1 MDFNKSIFLQSQ
13 KSFKPLFT
21 KKLTLSN
28 FEKDNKRSEDLN
40 GNIFFKKV
48 KNSQNIK
55 VNKIPLNNINS
66 RIGIKGL
73 NLINSSKIINNMI
86 NDNENNEKQIKKDK
100 DYYLN
105 YINNIY
111 TNDSHLSKNNIIK
124 NNIKDTKEGI
134 NKIKLEK
141 KKTYNFSKLKNPKFS
156 KKQISICSNDFN
168 NLSNKKLFN
177 FTHKSSKKISRENN
191 DIKDEIL
198 LKKTSNLSNKIRI
211 EKIDNK
217 KYDDRLASKY
227 ITSENLLKVNSK
239 KEKDIKKNLN
249 NSINNEEEK
258 IKYNIK
264 EEIGYKLKHSKT
276 MKLSSNLNKKNKNK
290 KESKKLEK
298 GELELEK
305 CETKNDEGKNISKN
319 KTLKNYS
326 FKSCFLC
333 CFTPKDDS
341 FSNDI

>member
-21 KKLTLSN
+21 KKLNLNN

-73 NLINSSKIINNMI
+73 NLINSSKIINNM
-86 NDNENNEKQIKKDK
+86 NNENENNEKKIKKDK

-124 NNIKDTKEGI
+124 NNIKETKEGI

-141 KKTYNFSKLKNPKFS
+141 KK
-156 KKQISICSNDFN
+156 
-168 NLSNKKLFN
+168 
-177 FTHKSSKKISRENN
+177 
-191 DIKDEIL
+191 
-198 LKKTSNLSNKIRI
+198 
-211 EKIDNK
+211 
-217 KYDDRLASKY
+217 
-227 ITSENLLKVNSK
+227 
-239 KEKDIKKNLN
+239 
-249 NSINNEEEK
+249 
-258 IKYNIK
+258 NI
-264 EEIGYKLKHSKT
+264 
-276 MKLSSNLNKKNKNK
+276 
-290 KESKKLEK
+290 
-298 GELELEK
+298 
-305 CETKNDEGKNISKN
+305 
-319 KTLKNYS
+319 
-326 FKSCFLC
+326 
-333 CFTPKDDS
+333 
-341 FSNDI
+341 